1 MYSMFPSVFLWELT
15 LAVNLEFATAP
26 VYITALKMTTHTHTQ
41 YGNYTV
47 LNLTI
52 TREGF
57 ISLMQ
62 CTVYHTI
69 LFHLVT
75 CNRSH
80 KHNSPSK
87 VLVDII
93 NHMLKFGPEKL

>member
-1 MYSMFPSVFLWELT
+1 MLELT
-15 LAVNLEFATAP
+15 LAGNLEYLTAP
-26 VYITALKMTTHTHTQ
+26 VYITALNTMRLTHTHTIWKLHC
-41 YGNYTV
+41 V

-62 CTVYHTI
+62 CTVYHTMW
-69 LFHLVT
+69 FHLVT
-75 CNRSH
+75 WNRSYE
-80 KHNSPSK
+80 HNLPSR